1 MSIKSIPN
9 GYEVDCRPQG
19 RSGTRYRKRFKTKA
33 EAVQYERW
41 LITTKSQKGWVE
53 SATDKRPLSE
63 LIDLWYR
70 HHGQQLKCGDMD
82 LRYLWKLNKDLGE
95 PKAYQVTKNLF
106 SDYRAGMLAK
116 GRTAATI
123 NRCHTRLSGVFS
135 VLIELGEFIGEHPL
149 KGIPRLKVASGE
161 MGFLSIDDIKL
172 LLESLDGDALK
183 IAKLSL
189 ATGGRWSE
197 IANLKSSNLVAGKVI
212 FVNTKNGKNRAVP
225 IKQSLFDEVY
235 TGKAGKLF
243 KSKYIDFYQTFKS
256 LNFELPK
263 GQAVH
268 VLRHTFASHFMMN
281 GGNILTL
288 QKILG
293 HASVLHTMTYAHL
306 APDYLNEAME
316 LNPLSTL
323 CPN

>member
-19 RSGTRYRKRFKTKA
+19 RSGKRYRKKFKTKA

-41 LITTKSQKGWVE
+41 LITTKSLKGWIE
-53 SATDKRPLSE
+53 PATDKRPLSE
-63 LIDLWYR
+63 LIDLWYK
-70 HHGQQLKCGDMD
+70 HHGQQLKGGSKDVMHLQKID
-82 LRYLWKLNKDLGE
+82 KDLGK
-95 PKAYQVTKNLF
+95 PKAYQITKNLF
-106 SDYRAGMLAK
+106 SDYRTNMLAK
-116 GRTAATI
+116 GNVPVTI
-123 NRCHTRLSGVFS
+123 NRNHTRLSGVFT
-135 VLIELGEFIGEHPL
+135 VLIRLGMFNGDHPL
-149 KGIPRLKVASGE
+149 KGISRLKVAAGE

-172 LLESLDGDALK
+172 LLESLEGDALK

-189 ATGGRWSE
+189 ATGGRWGE
-197 IANLKSSNLVAGKVI
+197 IANLRSSNLVAGKVI
-212 FVNTKNGKNRAVP
+212 FIDTKNGKNRTVP
-225 IKQSLFDEVY
+225 IRQSLFDEIY
-235 TGKAGKLF
+235 TGKSGKLF
-243 KSKYIDFYQTFKS
+243 KARYIDFYNVFKS

-268 VLRHTFASHFMMN
+268 VLRHTFASHFIMN

-288 QKILG
+288 QRILG
-293 HASVLHTMTYAHL
+293 HASVLQTMTYAHL

>member
-1 MSIKSIPN
+1 M
-9 GYEVDCRPQG
+9 
-19 RSGTRYRKRFKTKA
+19 
-33 EAVQYERW
+33 
-41 LITTKSQKGWVE
+41 
-53 SATDKRPLSE
+53 
-63 LIDLWYR
+63 
-70 HHGQQLKCGDMD
+70 
-82 LRYLWKLNKDLGE
+82 
-95 PKAYQVTKNLF
+95 
-106 SDYRAGMLAK
+106 
-116 GRTAATI
+116 
-123 NRCHTRLSGVFS
+123 FS
-135 VLIELGEFIGEHPL
+135 VLIELGEIIGEHPL

-225 IKQSLFDEVY
+225 IKQSLFDEVH
-235 TGKAGKLF
+235 TGKTGKLF